1 MNLFHV
7 EFVLE
12 SNIISF
18 TIETPTDGFYGVMF
32 SGADQNVKNCTI
44 LVKIFFASRSAA
56 FGENIRGIA
65 VTARASLLSS
75 LLLW

>member
-1 MNLFHV
+1 MNLFRV

-44 LVKIFFASRSAA
+44 LVKIFASRSAA
-56 FGENIRGIA
+56 FGEKIRGIA
-65 VTARASLLSS
+65 VTVSSSHLSS
-75 LLLW
+75 LMLW